1 MNFFKNYSHS
11 MKAVLSI
18 AALMMIGF
26 YAYTWCSYDNG
37 VVDYVASRDK
47 IAIKRMIKD
56 EWEIL
61 VHHSNLDTYNVDF
74 MLDNSSSSQHHKDN
88 KLVLKVLRHA
98 GKTVGFTAYYP
109 KSSFWWQLLF
119 VVVDKD
125 YRKKGFAS
133 KLIQYDI
140 DDMVKR
146 GALKITIWTR
156 LDNTNA
162 RSLYEGKFGFK
173 DIGHHENR
181 YMDLVWYA
189 TSRKAIAGMS
199 K

>member
-1 MNFFKNYSHS
+1 MNFFINYSHS
-11 MKAVLSI
+11 MKIVISI
-18 AALMMIGF
+18 AALLMVCF
-26 YAYTWCSYDNG
+26 CAYTWCSYDNG

-47 IAIKRMIKD
+47 AAVKRMFKD
-56 EWEIL
+56 EWEVL
-61 VHHSNLDTYNVDF
+61 VHHTNLETYNVDF
-74 MLDNSSSSQHHKDN
+74 MLDNRSSSQHHKDN
-88 KLVLKVLRHA
+88 KLVLKVLRDA

-109 KSSFWWQLLF
+109 KSPFWWQLLF

-125 YRKKGFAS
+125 HRKKGFAS
-133 KLIQYDI
+133 KLIQYDL

-156 LDNTNA
+156 LDNKNA

-181 YMDLVWYA
+181 YMDLVWYPKG
-189 TSRKAIAGMS
+189 SHKA
-199 K
+199 